1 MNKYIERFLGT
12 KSSLQRKVIVI
23 YLLVAVLPII
33 IITLFISAIYY
44 NNILK
49 AANTLLDQ
57 NAGQHE
63 EVVHERMDEYENVLY
78 ELVTNKEYISLS
90 KRINEGN
97 EDTLIMDVGHM
108 EDLLRSSVTG
118 SEALHFWG
126 TADDMRPIPNGTAA
140 TMRISGSMTGSGRL
154 SMTRWKNNRS

>member
-108 EDLLRSSVTG
+108 EDLLRSSV
-118 SEALHFWG
+118 
-126 TADDMRPIPNGTAA
+126 
-140 TMRISGSMTGSGRL
+140 
-154 SMTRWKNNRS
+154 

>member
-1 MNKYIERFLGT
+1 MVLVRNENENRGTGYMNKYIERFLGT

-108 EDLLRSSVTG
+108 EDLLRSSCLLYTSRCV
-118 SEALHFWG
+118 
-126 TADDMRPIPNGTAA
+126 
-140 TMRISGSMTGSGRL
+140 
-154 SMTRWKNNRS
+154 